1 MSSPD
6 RPSTPAASH
15 RLRTLA
21 VAAGGTTALLLAAAV
36 PAADAA
42 TVKTTGT
49 TTIKLSTSL
58 KSTLK
63 RSGTSLSGLSPAR
76 RGATAVKLP
85 LSSATIDPETQGGT
99 INHSGS
105 LRFRRAKR
113 SIVMKGFRVTI
124 DPESSSIAASIGG
137 SRVRV
142 FDVDLS
148 GIAVKQSRRR
158 LTLSNLGVKLTAIGA
173 SRLNRA
179 LRTTRYKSG
188 ASFGVAS
195 TAIDVPANA
204 GGSTT
209 TTSGSGSVLKGGTS
223 TLTLTEEAKAGLAA
237 SGASVSTIAPATGSG
252 NGPFAF
258 PVTGGGLDG
267 GKGFAGQALLGG
279 ALVLSAQGG
288 SITLQDPIVD
298 VAAKQVT
305 AIVNGSRV
313 EAFSLD
319 TSGLQSVRYEGQLVL
334 DGILVKRATSGPL
347 SDPSGQPSGVIGF
360 LRLDA
365 TTD

>member
-6 RPSTPAASH
+6 RPSTVAANH

-21 VAAGGTTALLLAAAV
+21 VAGGTAAVLLAGASSAS
-36 PAADAA
+36 AADTTTAKA
-42 TVKTTGT
+42 TGT

-58 KSTLK
+58 RSTLR

-85 LSSATIDPETQGGT
+85 LTSATIDPETQGGT

-113 SIVMKGFRVTI
+113 SIVMKSFRVAI
-124 DPESSSIAASIGG
+124 DPKGSSISASIGG

-148 GIAVKQSRRR
+148 GIAVKQSRRK

-179 LRTTRYKSG
+179 LGTTRYRSG

-195 TAIDVPANA
+195 TAIDTPASS
-204 GGSTT
+204 GGST

-223 TLTLTEEAKAGLAA
+223 SLTLTEEAKAGLAA
-237 SGASVSTIAPATGSG
+237 SGASISTIAPATGSG

-258 PVTGGGLDG
+258 PITGGGLDA
-267 GKGFAGQALLGG
+267 GKAFAGQATLAG

-298 VAAKQVT
+298 LAAKTVT
-305 AIVNGSRV
+305 AVVNGSRV

-319 TSGLQSVRYEGQLVL
+319 TSGLQSVRYDGQLVL

-347 SDPSGQPSGVIGF
+347 SDPSGQPSGVIGT